1 MKFCSKCG
9 NKLSDSMKF
18 CNKCGAKV
26 KSVDKDTENNSNPED
41 AKNISNIE
49 NNIDKTII
57 LDAPKIKKEINTDIN
72 ENIKNNLKP
81 IHNSNFNNKE
91 KCLDASFD
99 DDLDDDLDE
108 NFNDESCNNE
118 NTDNFKHSNT
128 KKKILIS
135 IFTLVA
141 FVIIGTSIYF

>member
-1 MKFCSKCG
+1 MKFCAKCG

-26 KSVDKDTENNSNPED
+26 KPVDKDTENNSNPED

-49 NNIDKTII
+49 NDIDKTII

-99 DDLDDDLDE
+99 DDLDE

-128 KKKILIS
+128 KKR
-135 IFTLVA
+135 F
-141 FVIIGTSIYF
+141 

>member
-1 MKFCSKCG
+1 MQ
-9 NKLSDSMKF
+9 
-18 CNKCGAKV
+18 
-26 KSVDKDTENNSNPED
+26 KD
-41 AKNISNIE
+41 ISNSK

-99 DDLDDDLDE
+99 DDLDE

-135 IFTLVA
+135 IFTISSFCNNRYFYL
-141 FVIIGTSIYF
+141 FFKITFII